1 LFDEPEISLHPWTI
15 SIFAKAVK
23 LATETWNKQIF
34 IATHSPVLMSQFEP
48 EYIFATE
55 VDEIGRT
62 VMKRVSEMEEIKDL
76 LEEYAVGSLYMA
88 EMIAPQSK
96 PLALSK
102 VNE

>member
-1 LFDEPEISLHPWTI
+1 
-15 SIFAKAVK
+15 
-23 LATETWNKQIF
+23 
-34 IATHSPVLMSQFEP
+34 
-48 EYIFATE
+48 
-55 VDEIGRT
+55 
-62 VMKRVSEMEEIKDL
+62 MKRVSEMEEIKDL